1 MAGKV
6 VKMTPATKPMHS
18 TPFQSATKK
27 RRVAAYARVSTD
39 KEEQESSFDAQVSY
53 YTRLIRSNPEWIFVE
68 VYSDEGVTG
77 TSIKKR
83 EGFTRMIN
91 DALAGRIDL
100 ILTKS
105 VSRFARNT
113 VDTLTT
119 VRKLKDKGVEV
130 YFEKENIYTLD
141 SKGELLI
148 TIMSSLAQ
156 DESRNI
162 SENTAWGRRKQFAE
176 GKHSLAYKTFLGFDK
191 GPDGGLVVNK
201 EQAETVRR
209 IYSEFLA
216 GLTPYMIA
224 KGLTRDGIKT
234 PGGKDKWQATT
245 IRSILTNEKYYG
257 AAILQKT
264 VKPDVLSSPRKNTG
278 ELPTYYI
285 AEDHEPIVSE
295 EIFRMVGEE
304 LQRRSEAEGKAHG
317 GSVFS
322 GRIVC
327 AECGGFYGRKVWHSG
342 SEYASWRWHCNSRFA
357 KKTGCM
363 TPTVKEDDLEAAF
376 VRMFNGLYSHR
387 KEIEGNW
394 RSCLDAITDTS
405 EFEAELDKATAA
417 CDELQTLMKNALL
430 ESGRHADA
438 GDATRRYEE
447 YQSRLMEK
455 AAAVADLEER
465 IAALNAKRIRAE
477 RYLKALSDRSDPMT
491 EFEPLAWQAVVHH
504 ATISRDGTVTFS
516 LRDGSEEKEYVPNGV
531 RQYRKQVLNTQEGRA
546 L

>member
-1 MAGKV
+1 MAGKNIKV
-6 VKMTPATKPMHS
+6 TPATKPMHS
-18 TPFQSATKK
+18 APFQSTTKK

-39 KEEQESSFDAQVSY
+39 KEEQESSFDAQVNY
-53 YTRLIRSNPEWIFVE
+53 YTRIIKANPEWIFVD
-68 VYSDEGVTG
+68 VYADEGITG
-77 TSIKKR
+77 TSITKR
-83 EGFTRMIN
+83 EGFTRMIS

-100 ILTKS
+100 IMTKS

-113 VDTLTT
+113 VDSLTT
-119 VRKLKDKGVEV
+119 VRKLKEKGVEV

-156 DESRNI
+156 EEARNI

-201 EQAETVRR
+201 EQAATVRR

-216 GLTPYMIA
+216 GNTPYMIA

-264 VKPDVLSSPRKNTG
+264 VKPDIFSAPRKNTG
-278 ELPTYYI
+278 ELPSYYI

-295 EIFRMVGEE
+295 EMFRIVGEE

-317 GSVFS
+317 VSVFS

-327 AECGGFYGRKVWHSG
+327 ADCGGYYGRKVWHSG
-342 SEYASWRWHCNSRFA
+342 TEYASWRWHCNSRFA
-357 KKTGCM
+357 KKAGCM
-363 TPTVKEDDLEAAF
+363 TPTVKEEDLEAAF
-376 VRMFNGLYSHR
+376 VRMFNGLYSRR
-387 KEIEGNW
+387 KEIEENW

-405 EFEAELDKATAA
+405 ELEEELGKVAAA
-417 CDELQTLMKNALL
+417 CEELQTLMKNALL
-430 ESGRHADA
+430 ESGRRADA
-438 GDATRRYEE
+438 GDATRRYED

-455 AAAVADLEER
+455 VAAAEDLEER

-477 RYLKALSDRSDPMT
+477 RYLKALSGRNGPMT
-491 EFEPLAWQAVVHH
+491 EFDPLAWQAVVHH
-504 ATISRDGTVTFS
+504 ATIGRDGTVTFV
-516 LRDGSEEKEYVPNGV
+516 LRDGSEAEETIPSGV
-531 RQYRKQVLNTQEGRA
+531 RPYRKRKAETAEARV
-546 L
+546 